1 MNKNKYH
8 KKHVYQAS
16 QANAQWEA
24 EVMRRYNALAPPAL
38 VARLKR
44 MSDQEYVAL
53 EMALFACREK
63 IMPIRNW
70 HKERDRRENERAAR
84 ALAYQMAMVNF
95 NTADAAHVAKYDSDK
110 SPFAE
115 HSRRGGQRS
124 RKQRTKQKAKG

>member
-1 MNKNKYH
+1 MVKYH
-8 KKHVYQAS
+8 KKHTYAVS
-16 QANAQWEA
+16 QANAQWET
-24 EVMRRYNALAPPAL
+24 EVMRRYYALAPPKL
-38 VARLKR
+38 VARLQR
-44 MSDQEYVAL
+44 LNDSEYEAL
-53 EMALFACREK
+53 ETALFACREK
-63 IMPIRNW
+63 TMPIRNW

-115 HSRRGGQRS
+115 HSRRGGERS